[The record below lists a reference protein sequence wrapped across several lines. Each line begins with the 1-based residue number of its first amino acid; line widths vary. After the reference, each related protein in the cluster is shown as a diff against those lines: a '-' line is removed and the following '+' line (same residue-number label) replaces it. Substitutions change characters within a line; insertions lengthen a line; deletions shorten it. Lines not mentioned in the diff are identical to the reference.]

1 MKKVFFA
8 LMALMGLMGHQT
20 QAQTVGCNDTV
31 HWGTPLSFEA
41 NKCCW
46 TVLEGPTDCF
56 YASTNQ
62 IDCNYDTLAD
72 HRFLS
77 PWIEIPSFAA
87 TDSLALIYATQVSCT
102 ADYSVAITT
111 DGVNYDT
118 LRRRLVD
125 SYEHDTILLGAYA
138 GQVVRI
144 EFCHYGLNSRFYPY
158 AGDCSY
164 AADYHWQLLFGALQ
178 WCSLVYPVVTWW
190 VPTKA
195 YVGETTWLRA
205 SLAAGS
211 HTGLTYTWHSSL
223 TGQTLMGDSVTM
235 PYTTAGVDT
244 VTMVASNAY
253 GSDTVVNVIQVYDCQ
268 GVITAH
274 PWIVNFETE
283 YDCWRSI
290 GAGRWNRSGNSITA
304 YNDGDKIFQEREQHH
319 SL

>member
-8 LMALMGLMGHQT
+8 LVALMGLMCH
-20 QAQTVGCNDTV
+20 QAQAQSVGCDDTV

-77 PWIEIPSFAA
+77 PWVEIPSFAA
-87 TDSLALIYATQVSCT
+87 TDSLVLIYATQVSCT

-125 SYEHDTILLGAYA
+125 NYEHDTILLGAYA

-164 AADYHWQLLFGALQ
+164 AADYHWQLLFQ
-178 WCSLVYPVVTWW
+178 SMKWRSLVYPVATWW

-205 SLAAGS
+205 SLTNGS
-211 HTGLTYTWHSSL
+211 HTGLTYT
-223 TGQTLMGDSVTM
+223 
-235 PYTTAGVDT
+235 
-244 VTMVASNAY
+244 
-253 GSDTVVNVIQVYDCQ
+253 
-268 GVITAH
+268 
-274 PWIVNFETE
+274 
-283 YDCWRSI
+283 
-290 GAGRWNRSGNSITA
+290 
-304 YNDGDKIFQEREQHH
+304 
-319 SL
+319 